1 MLVSIDDL
9 PVHRFAPC
17 VLLFVRVC
25 LSAVALVSF
34 CFAFVWRLLI
44 GPLVTLVTM
53 VFVLYDHMFP
63 CFFLL
68 YHCILLLPSF
78 LSLLYCLFAVC
89 FLTFHVNLSLFRSLL
104 GRLAC
109 VLCLFAVF
117 SPGVSFFLLL
127 FLPVCRSFFSPFF
140 FFLLLFCFL
149 FFLLFLVSA
158 LLSASMRSPFF
169 LLLVS
174 FSVSLFS
181 HLFPISVSLFLHLFR
196 NISLIRLFPRFPT
209 LACLSAT

>member
-1 MLVSIDDL
+1 M
-9 PVHRFAPC
+9 
-17 VLLFVRVC
+17 RVC

-68 YHCILLLPSF
+68 YHCILLLPCF

-89 FLTFHVNLSLFRSLL
+89 FLTFHVNLFLFRSLL

-140 FFLLLFCFL
+140 FTFLFPFFSPFFWSRRCCRLPCDLLFFCFL
-149 FFLLFLVSA
+149 FPFLF
-158 LLSASMRSPFF
+158 PF
-169 LLLVS
+169 
-174 FSVSLFS
+174 FS

-196 NISLIRLFPRFPT
+196 NISLIKLFPRFPT